1 MDETDNT
8 WDLVKKLQAKDGDV
22 IVTTIQKLQ
31 KVMKQHPK
39 GSDKYEKL
47 HNLQLVFVVDECHRA
62 VSPASQDQLNQ
73 YFTRPLWYG
82 FTGTPIFEED
92 AKNSAGN
99 LPKTTQEQYGNCLHR
114 YTIKEAL
121 HDGAVLGFQVEY
133 RNTFDMK
140 ELAEKNEVTGWVE
153 DEDGYSIESALI
165 RKKILDKAYEGEGH
179 MHQVVDF
186 IINRSS
192 GKLGL
197 DRGKGNNF
205 TGILTTSSIQQA
217 QRYYQLLQEVKAG
230 KVPDLKISSEV
241 KQKLSDFPKVAITYS
256 LTENE
261 ENSSANQDRMR
272 ESMADYNKMFGTQ
285 YSMDQLTAYNTNV
298 NDRLA
303 REKKQYQVR
312 EAQLDLVIVV
322 DRLLTGFDAPSLS
335 TLFIDRRPMR
345 SYGIIQAFSR
355 TNRLFDS
362 QKRFGQIVTF
372 QVPAHFKRAV
382 DEAMKLYSAGGGSFV
397 QAPTWEEAEKKFRE
411 ALEKLRQVAD
421 SPEAVNSLTK
431 KQKIAFLRA
440 YRDFDDAYED
450 LKVYSEFQDQDLK
463 RDYQISKE
471 SIDEYKGKFNNV
483 KEELKN
489 PGPGDVDVNTA
500 INYELRSCHQ
510 DQIDEDYI
518 LKLMEAT
525 RPDEP
530 ALVIVDSAQN
540 QKLFQEI
547 NEEIARFRKTNPAR
561 AEILEGIWKEYQAN
575 PQAFVNRSFTDV
587 MNDRVQARL
596 KDDIDAFAREWC
608 VDPEALEF
616 FMETYD
622 AGKDPHDKQ
631 VNQDA
636 LKKASSPKE
645 YRKSHPDIG
654 LKYWGRLLE
663 EIRTLYV
670 EKIQK
675 LIEQH

>member
-1 MDETDNT
+1 M
-8 WDLVKKLQAKDGDV
+8 
-22 IVTTIQKLQ
+22 
-31 KVMKQHPK
+31 
-39 GSDKYEKL
+39 
-47 HNLQLVFVVDECHRA
+47 
-62 VSPASQDQLNQ
+62 
-73 YFTRPLWYG
+73 
-82 FTGTPIFEED
+82 
-92 AKNSAGN
+92 
-99 LPKTTQEQYGNCLHR
+99 
-114 YTIKEAL
+114 
-121 HDGAVLGFQVEY
+121 EY
-133 RNTFDMK
+133 RNTFNMK
-140 ELAEKNEVTGWVE
+140 ELAEKNNVTGWVE
-153 DEDGYSIESALI
+153 DEDGYSIESALL
-165 RKKILDKAYEGEGH
+165 RKKILDAAYEDDNH
-179 MHQVVDF
+179 MRQVVDF
-186 IINRSS
+186 ILNRSS

-205 TGILTTSSIQQA
+205 TGILATSSIRQA
-217 QRYYQLLQEVKAG
+217 QRYYQLLKEVKEG
-230 KVPDLKISSEV
+230 KVPGLEISNAV

-256 LTENE
+256 VTENDK
-261 ENSSANQDRMR
+261 NSSVNQDRMK

-285 YSMDQLTAYNTNV
+285 YSMDQLNAYNTNV

-303 REKKQYQVR
+303 RKKKQYQVR

-322 DRLLTGFDAPSLS
+322 DRLLAGFDAPSLS

-382 DEAMKLYSAGGGSFV
+382 DEAMTLYSAGGGSFV
-397 QAPTWEEAEKKFRE
+397 QAPTWEEADKKFRE
-411 ALEKLRQVAD
+411 ALKKLLQVAD
-421 SPEAVNSLTK
+421 NPEAVDQLTK

-440 YRDFDDAYED
+440 FRDFDNAYGD
-450 LKVYSEFQDQDLK
+450 LQVYSEFQDRELK

-471 SIDEYKGKFNNV
+471 SIEGYIGKFINV
-483 KEELKN
+483 KEELN
-489 PGPGDVDVNTA
+489 PNDPDGEDEEVNTA
-500 INYELRSCHQ
+500 INYDLRSCHQ

-530 ALVIVDSAQN
+530 TLVIVDSAQN

-561 AEILEGIWKEYQAN
+561 AEILEEIWKEYQAD
-575 PQAFVNRSFTDV
+575 PSTFANRSFTDV

-596 KDDIDAFAREWC
+596 KDAIDAFAREWC

-631 VNQDA
+631 MNQDA
-636 LKKASSPKE
+636 LQKASSSKE

-654 LKYWGRLLE
+654 LKYWRRLLE
-663 EIRTLYV
+663 GIRKLYA

>member
-1 MDETDNT
+1 M
-8 WDLVKKLQAKDGDV
+8 
-22 IVTTIQKLQ
+22 
-31 KVMKQHPK
+31 
-39 GSDKYEKL
+39 
-47 HNLQLVFVVDECHRA
+47 
-62 VSPASQDQLNQ
+62 
-73 YFTRPLWYG
+73 
-82 FTGTPIFEED
+82 
-92 AKNSAGN
+92 
-99 LPKTTQEQYGNCLHR
+99 
-114 YTIKEAL
+114 
-121 HDGAVLGFQVEY
+121 
-133 RNTFDMK
+133 
-140 ELAEKNEVTGWVE
+140 
-153 DEDGYSIESALI
+153 
-165 RKKILDKAYEGEGH
+165 
-179 MHQVVDF
+179 
-186 IINRSS
+186 
-192 GKLGL
+192 
-197 DRGKGNNF
+197 
-205 TGILTTSSIQQA
+205 
-217 QRYYQLLQEVKAG
+217 
-230 KVPDLKISSEV
+230 PDLKISSEV

-303 REKKQYQVR
+303 RKKKQYQVR

-362 QKRFGQIVTF
+362 QKRFGQSVTF

>member
-1 MDETDNT
+1 M
-8 WDLVKKLQAKDGDV
+8 
-22 IVTTIQKLQ
+22 
-31 KVMKQHPK
+31 
-39 GSDKYEKL
+39 
-47 HNLQLVFVVDECHRA
+47 
-62 VSPASQDQLNQ
+62 
-73 YFTRPLWYG
+73 
-82 FTGTPIFEED
+82 
-92 AKNSAGN
+92 
-99 LPKTTQEQYGNCLHR
+99 
-114 YTIKEAL
+114 
-121 HDGAVLGFQVEY
+121 EY
-133 RNTFDMK
+133 RNTFNMK
-140 ELAEKNEVTGWVE
+140 ELAEKNNVTGWVE
-153 DEDGYSIESALI
+153 DEGGYSIESALL
-165 RKKILDKAYEGEGH
+165 RKKILDAAYEDDNH
-179 MHQVVDF
+179 MRQVVDF

-217 QRYYQLLQEVKAG
+217 QRYYQLFKEVKEG
-230 KVPDLKISSEV
+230 KIPGLGICNKV

-256 LTENE
+256 VTENE
-261 ENSSANQDRMR
+261 ENSKVNQDRMK

-285 YSMDQLTAYNTNV
+285 YSMDQLNAYNTNV

-303 REKKQYQVR
+303 RKKKQYQVR

-355 TNRLFDS
+355 TNRLFDV
-362 QKRFGQIVTF
+362 QKRFGQIVAF

-421 SPEAVNSLTK
+421 SPNAVNGLTK
-431 KQKIAFLRA
+431 KQKLAFLRA
-440 YRDFDDAYED
+440 FRDFDNAYGD
-450 LKVYSEFQDQDLK
+450 LLVYSEFQDRDLD
-463 RDYQISKE
+463 RDYQINKKTIE
-471 SIDEYKGKFNNV
+471 EYSGKFENV
-483 KEELKN
+483 KKELKPDN
-489 PGPGDVDVNTA
+489 SGGEDEEVNTA
-500 INYELRSCHQ
+500 INYELRSYHQ

-530 ALVIVDSAQN
+530 TLIIVDSAKN

-561 AEILEGIWKEYQAN
+561 AEILEEIWTEYQAN

-596 KDDIDAFAREWC
+596 KDAIDAFAQEWC

-622 AGKDPHDKQ
+622 VGKDSHDKQ

-636 LKKASSPKE
+636 LKKASNPKE

-663 EIRTLYV
+663 GIRKLYV
-670 EKIQK
+670 EKLQK

>member
-1 MDETDNT
+1 M
-8 WDLVKKLQAKDGDV
+8 
-22 IVTTIQKLQ
+22 
-31 KVMKQHPK
+31 
-39 GSDKYEKL
+39 
-47 HNLQLVFVVDECHRA
+47 
-62 VSPASQDQLNQ
+62 
-73 YFTRPLWYG
+73 
-82 FTGTPIFEED
+82 
-92 AKNSAGN
+92 
-99 LPKTTQEQYGNCLHR
+99 
-114 YTIKEAL
+114 
-121 HDGAVLGFQVEY
+121 LGFQVEY
-133 RNTFDMK
+133 RNTFNMK
-140 ELAEKNEVTGWVE
+140 ELAEKNNVTGWVE
-153 DEDGYSIESALI
+153 NEDGYSIESALL
-165 RKKILDKAYEGEGH
+165 RKKILDAAYEDDNH
-179 MHQVVDF
+179 MRQVVDF
-186 IINRSS
+186 ILNRSS

-205 TGILTTSSIQQA
+205 TGILTTSSIRQA
-217 QRYYQLLQEVKAG
+217 QRYYQLLKEVKEG
-230 KVPDLKISSEV
+230 KVPGLEISNAV

-256 LTENE
+256 VTENDK
-261 ENSSANQDRMR
+261 NSSVNQDRMK

-285 YSMDQLTAYNTNV
+285 YSMDQLNAYNTNV

-303 REKKQYQVR
+303 RKKKQYQVR

-382 DEAMKLYSAGGGSFV
+382 DEAMTLYSAGGGSFV
-397 QAPTWEEAEKKFRE
+397 QAPTWEEADKKFRE
-411 ALEKLRQVAD
+411 ALKKLLQVAD
-421 SPEAVNSLTK
+421 NPEAVDQLTK

-440 YRDFDDAYED
+440 FRDFYNAYGD
-450 LKVYSEFQDQDLK
+450 LQVYSEFQDRELK

-471 SIDEYKGKFNNV
+471 SIEGYIGKFINV
-483 KEELKN
+483 KEELN
-489 PGPGDVDVNTA
+489 PNDPDGEDEEVNTA
-500 INYELRSCHQ
+500 INYDLRSCHQ

-530 ALVIVDSAQN
+530 TLVIVDSAQN

-561 AEILEGIWKEYQAN
+561 AEILEEIWKEYQAD
-575 PQAFVNRSFTDV
+575 PSTFANRSFTDV

-596 KDDIDAFAREWC
+596 KDAIDAFAREWC

-631 VNQDA
+631 MNQDA
-636 LKKASSPKE
+636 LQKASSSKE

-654 LKYWGRLLE
+654 LKYWRRLLE
-663 EIRTLYV
+663 GIRKLYA

>member
-1 MDETDNT
+1 M
-8 WDLVKKLQAKDGDV
+8 
-22 IVTTIQKLQ
+22 
-31 KVMKQHPK
+31 
-39 GSDKYEKL
+39 
-47 HNLQLVFVVDECHRA
+47 
-62 VSPASQDQLNQ
+62 
-73 YFTRPLWYG
+73 
-82 FTGTPIFEED
+82 
-92 AKNSAGN
+92 
-99 LPKTTQEQYGNCLHR
+99 
-114 YTIKEAL
+114 
-121 HDGAVLGFQVEY
+121 LGFQVEY
-133 RNTFDMK
+133 RNTFNMK
-140 ELAEKNEVTGWVE
+140 ELAEKNNVTGWVE
-153 DEDGYSIESALI
+153 DEDGYSIESALL
-165 RKKILDKAYEGEGH
+165 RKKILDAAYEDDNH
-179 MHQVVDF
+179 MRQVVDF
-186 IINRSS
+186 ILNRSS

-205 TGILTTSSIQQA
+205 TGILTTSSIRQA
-217 QRYYQLLQEVKAG
+217 QRYYQLLKEVKEG
-230 KVPDLKISSEV
+230 KVPGLEISNAV

-256 LTENE
+256 VTENDK
-261 ENSSANQDRMR
+261 NSSVNQDRMK

-285 YSMDQLTAYNTNV
+285 YSMDQLNAYNTNV

-303 REKKQYQVR
+303 RKKKQYQVR

-382 DEAMKLYSAGGGSFV
+382 DEAMTLYSAGGGSFV
-397 QAPTWEEAEKKFRE
+397 QAPTWEEADKKFRE
-411 ALEKLRQVAD
+411 ALKKLLQVAD
-421 SPEAVNSLTK
+421 NPEAVDQLTK

-440 YRDFDDAYED
+440 FRDFDNAYGD
-450 LKVYSEFQDQDLK
+450 LQVYSEFQDRELK

-471 SIDEYKGKFNNV
+471 SIEGYIGKFINV
-483 KEELKN
+483 KEELN
-489 PGPGDVDVNTA
+489 PNDPDGEDEEVNTA
-500 INYELRSCHQ
+500 INYDLRSCHQ

-530 ALVIVDSAQN
+530 TLVIVDSAQN

-561 AEILEGIWKEYQAN
+561 AEILEEIWKEYQAD
-575 PQAFVNRSFTDV
+575 PSTFANRSFTDV

-596 KDDIDAFAREWC
+596 KDAIDAFAREWR

-631 VNQDA
+631 MNQDA
-636 LKKASSPKE
+636 LKKASSSKE

-654 LKYWGRLLE
+654 LKYWRRLLE
-663 EIRTLYV
+663 GIRKLYA